1 MTKKT
6 EKPYTTEDFEKNI
19 QIMKDEDLPMTA
31 PIEVT
36 IEGDD
41 NVYHIESLGHFHVI
55 PNMTI
60 HLKLKSIY
68 ED

>member
-1 MTKKT
+1 MG
-6 EKPYTTEDFEKNI
+6 KPYTTEDFIKNI
-19 QIMKDEDLPMTA
+19 ETMKEEKLPMTA

-41 NVYHIESLGHFHVI
+41 NIYVIESLGHFHVI

-60 HLKLKSIY
+60 NLKLKKT
-68 ED
+68 

>member
-1 MTKKT
+1 MPKK
-6 EKPYTTEDFEKNI
+6 KPYTTEDFIKNI
-19 QIMKDEDLPMTA
+19 ETMKEENLPMTA

-41 NVYHIESLGHFHVI
+41 NVYEIESLGHFHVI

-60 HLKLKSIY
+60 NLKLKKT
-68 ED
+68 